1 MGDMKIAMVFPF
13 APSYREPIYQLM
25 DKSFNID
32 WYFCGNATRNMKI
45 FDYKLLKHCNLSIK
59 EKHIIGPITYYS
71 GLRNIDFRQ
80 YDVVICSGVIRCLS
94 ESWLLQKVSCHF
106 KGKKLYLWTH
116 GWYGKESKIQSIIK
130 KIFFRKVDGFLLY
143 GDYARGEMLKKGF
156 DANKLF
162 VIKNSLDYDK
172 QLELR
177 KGMKSSSIYKEHFE
191 NDNPNI
197 VFVGRLTA
205 VKKLNQLIDAVSLL
219 QKKGDAINV
228 TFVGDGEMK
237 QALQQLVL
245 DKNLEKFVWFY
256 GASYDETNNAE
267 LIYNADLCVAPG
279 NIGLT
284 AMHALMFGCPAIS
297 HNDYKWQMPE
307 FEAIKPGVTGDFF
320 ERDNVESLANCISNW
335 FKSKENCRENI
346 RQQCY
351 QEIDNCWNPHYQLS
365 VLKSVLEIG
374 NK

>member
-1 MGDMKIAMVFPF
+1 MKIAMVFPY

-25 DKSFNID
+25 DKSFDID
-32 WYFCGNATRNMKI
+32 WYFCGNATRNMKL

-94 ESWLLQKVSCHF
+94 EWWLLQKVSCHF
-106 KGKKLYLWTH
+106 KGEKLYLWTH

>member
-1 MGDMKIAMVFPF
+1 
-13 APSYREPIYQLM
+13 
-25 DKSFNID
+25 
-32 WYFCGNATRNMKI
+32 
-45 FDYKLLKHCNLSIK
+45 
-59 EKHIIGPITYYS
+59 
-71 GLRNIDFRQ
+71 
-80 YDVVICSGVIRCLS
+80 
-94 ESWLLQKVSCHF
+94 
-106 KGKKLYLWTH
+106 
-116 GWYGKESKIQSIIK
+116 
-130 KIFFRKVDGFLLY
+130 
-143 GDYARGEMLKKGF
+143 MLKKGF